1 MFDLISVGH
10 ITIDSIS
17 LPGRDTVVVA
27 LGGSVAYVSLAARF
41 LDATVSVISK
51 VGMAFKEEYL
61 EQLRKNAVDLSGL
74 MKVENAETTRF
85 RLKYDDYLSKRE
97 LYLDTMAP
105 PITIEDLPE
114 HLTAKV
120 IHVAPVAG
128 EIAYET
134 VDKLRKYARKLS
146 LDPQGFLRAFNKK
159 GRVTLNSPAD
169 KRILELVDIYKS
181 SSDEVKALTGLS
193 NLKSAI
199 NTIHGFG
206 VETVI
211 ITLGN
216 KGAMLSFDETIY
228 MIPAYRSK
236 NIVDPTGA
244 GDVFIGAFLAEYIL
258 GKSVLWGAYVGS
270 AAASLAIEVAGSLF
284 SSTQTD
290 IRQRAYALYKERD
303 STNQV

>member
-1 MFDLISVGH
+1 MD
-10 ITIDSIS
+10 
-17 LPGRDTVVVA
+17 
-27 LGGSVAYVSLAARF
+27 
-41 LDATVSVISK
+41 
-51 VGMAFKEEYL
+51 FKEEYL

-146 LDPQGFLRAFNKK
+146 LDPQGFLRAFNKR

-270 AAASLAIEVAGSLF
+270 AAASLAIQVLKQIF
-284 SSTQTD
+284 V
-290 IRQRAYALYKERD
+290 KEHMPF
-303 STNQV
+303 TKKEIVLIKYEPVV